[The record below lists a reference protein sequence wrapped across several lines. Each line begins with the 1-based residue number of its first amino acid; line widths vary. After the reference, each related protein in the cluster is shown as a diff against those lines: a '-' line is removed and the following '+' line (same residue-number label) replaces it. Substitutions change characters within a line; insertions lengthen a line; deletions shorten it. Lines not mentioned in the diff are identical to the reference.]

1 MMSFIKKCYKCKI
14 EKSSEEFSK
23 HRSGKDG
30 LQAICKLCSAKY
42 RAENKERAKE
52 HHEKW
57 RAENKE
63 RIKERNA
70 KYYAENKERHKETKA
85 KWFAKNKEKIT
96 KQFMQRYHNDLNFK
110 LLNNLRG
117 RVNKAIKRGSKS
129 AKTMELL
136 ACSIEEFKSHL
147 ESKFTEGMTWDNH
160 GEWHIDHI
168 IPCASFDLTD
178 PEQQKKCFHYTNLQ
192 PLWAS
197 ENMSKGA
204 RLEYQAK

>member
-23 HRSGKDG
+23 RRSGKDG
-30 LQAICKLCSAKY
+30 LQGECKLCSEKY
-42 RAENKERAKE
+42 RAENKE
-52 HHEKW
+52 
-57 RAENKE
+57 
-63 RIKERNA
+63 
-70 KYYAENKERHKETKA
+70 
-85 KWFAKNKEKIT
+85 KIT
-96 KQFMQRYHNDLNFK
+96 KQAMQRYYSDTNFR
-110 LLNNLRG
+110 LVNVLRA
-117 RVNKAIKRGSKS
+117 RVRIAIKKGCKS
-129 AKTMELL
+129 AQTMELL
-136 ACSIEEFKSHL
+136 GCSIEEVKSHL
-147 ESKFTEGMTWDNH
+147 ESQFTEGMTWDNH

-197 ENMSKGA
+197 ENISKGA